1 MRAARL
7 TASRKLDVLQCLRP
21 SLDLCPPGAVLV
33 RIRYASVCGSDMP
46 LWKADPM
53 PTPTPGMPSAQVA
66 FDGFCGHE
74 VVGEIMES
82 KSEQFAVGSL
92 SAPSPPHT
100 PGGGPPLRRPPT
112 HHRTPGC

>member
-1 MRAARL
+1 
-7 TASRKLDVLQCLRP
+7 
-21 SLDLCPPGAVLV
+21 
-33 RIRYASVCGSDMP
+33 MP

-82 KSEQFAVGSL
+82 KSEQFSVGSTW
-92 SAPSPPHT
+92 H
-100 PGGGPPLRRPPT
+100 PPT
-112 HHRTPGC
+112 LTSTGSLFRKSYPSLRCDAHGVPPAGH

>member
-1 MRAARL
+1 MP
-7 TASRKLDVLQCLRP
+7 RP
-21 SLDLCPPGAVLV
+21 SLALCPPGAVLV

-82 KSEQFAVGSL
+82 KSEQFAVGSPL
-92 SAPSPPHT
+92 APPH
-100 PGGGPPLRRPPT
+100 PPLSWQLQCGGGLVRPW
-112 HHRTPGC
+112 GCRSWLGVVVGARGRAQRG

>member
-1 MRAARL
+1 MEGGGEPQMRAARL

-21 SLDLCPPGAVLV
+21 SLALCPPGAVLV

-82 KSEQFAVGSL
+82 KSEQFAVGSP
-92 SAPSPPHT
+92 AGTPHPHT
-100 PGGGPPLRRPPT
+100 T
-112 HHRTPGC
+112 DKHRESI